1 MVGWAGKRSC
11 TGEVTWPRPCSLF
24 TPVFSLT
31 RSVDCQARAVSA
43 EGRRSP
49 RLVCACLRR
58 TCPLSIGQHNKTNHI
73 PHLLLTVFTQ
83 GCFCLC
89 KINCCS
95 VAELC
100 LTLCNPMDCGMPNF
114 PVLHYLLEFA
124 QTYVHWVS
132 DDIQPSHPLLS
143 PSPAFC
149 LSQHQGLFQWVSS
162 SHQVAKVLAL
172 HLQYQSFQWIFSG
185 VVVAH
190 CFNLHFLN
198 DMMWSISSYAICH
211 L

>member
-1 MVGWAGKRSC
+1 MISQCLFGFMVGWAGKRSC

-49 RLVCACLRR
+49 RLVCACLRW

-149 LSQHQGLFQWVSS
+149 LSQHQGLF
-162 SHQVAKVLAL
+162 
-172 HLQYQSFQWIFSG
+172 
-185 VVVAH
+185 
-190 CFNLHFLN
+190 
-198 DMMWSISSYAICH
+198 
-211 L
+211 